1 MNNNTEHSHEHNHE
15 GHHHHSI
22 DENISLKKIT
32 GITLLNALITVTEI
46 IGGILSGSL
55 SLLSDALHNLSDT
68 VAIILSYVAL
78 VISKKD
84 KNEKKSYGY
93 KRAGVLAAF
102 INSTALILISFY
114 LIYEAYKRF
123 VHPEVI
129 NGNLMII
136 VAVIGLISNFISV
149 LLLEKDSK
157 KSINLKASYLH
168 LLGDTVSS
176 LGVVI
181 GGIVIKF
188 WNVYWIDPLVT
199 VLISVY
205 ILKESYGIF
214 KQTIDI
220 LMQSTADLDYN
231 DLKKDIENIDGVIN
245 IHHIH
250 TWLADE
256 KTIYFEG
263 HVILEDMLISDTKKI
278 HDEIEDILED
288 EFGVSHI
295 TIQFEAENEECKTD
309 LFNK

>member
-1 MNNNTEHSHEHNHE
+1 MTNNEHNHEHSHE

-32 GITLLNALITVTEI
+32 GVTILNATITITEI

-78 VISKKD
+78 VISRKE

-102 INSTALILISFY
+102 INSTALIVISFY
-114 LIYEAYKRF
+114 LLYEAYKRF
-123 VHPEVI
+123 INPETI

-136 VAVIGLISNFISV
+136 VAVIGLVSNFISV

-157 KSINLKASYLH
+157 NSMNLKASYLH

-176 LGVVI
+176 VGVVI

-188 WNVYWIDPLVT
+188 WNIYWIDPLVT
-199 VLISVY
+199 VLISIY

-220 LMQSTADLDYN
+220 LMQSTADLDYE
-231 DLKKDIENIDGVIN
+231 DLKKDVENIDGVIN

-250 TWLADE
+250 TWMSDE

-263 HVILEDMLISDTKKI
+263 HVILEDMLISNAKKI
-278 HDEIEDILED
+278 HSEIEEILEN
-288 EFGVSHI
+288 EFGISHI
-295 TIQFEAENEECKTD
+295 TIQFEAENEECETE
-309 LFNK
+309 LFKI